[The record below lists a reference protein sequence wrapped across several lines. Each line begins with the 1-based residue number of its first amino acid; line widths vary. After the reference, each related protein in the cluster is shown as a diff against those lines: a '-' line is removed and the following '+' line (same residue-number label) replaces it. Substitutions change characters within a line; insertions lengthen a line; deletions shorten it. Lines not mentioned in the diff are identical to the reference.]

1 MKEGS
6 LKRLLGYTFRYKW
19 SFFISVIGF
28 ISFAFADIAAVEWI
42 RRIISYINSE
52 EQNFNSLLAL
62 SLIFIATGRG
72 IGFFIGNYF
81 MSKVGFGI
89 VHDLRE
95 ELFEKLHDLPKS
107 YFDGNQSGQLI
118 NRITFTTT
126 QVSGAASNAVK
137 TLIREGFL
145 LIGLFIYLLILNFKL
160 TLLLI
165 GTAPLIALIV
175 YVAGKRLKKLAT
187 KIQTAM
193 GDVTHIAS
201 EAVDGHVEIKS
212 FNAQEYENSRFLI
225 ANASNKNQ
233 NLKLEATGN
242 MATPII
248 QVLVSISLSIVAY
261 FALGAKLGISLDAET
276 FVAFF
281 TAAGL
286 MAKPIRQL
294 SNINIIVQKGLAAA
308 NEIFDQLDQEIEQDT
323 GENESKISG
332 SIEFRDINFSYETGN
347 QILNNINFSINK
359 NETVAIVGKSGSGK
373 STIANLI
380 PRFYNHTS
388 GEILI
393 DNIPISDFSLN
404 HLRASISI
412 VNQSPSL
419 FNDTIAK
426 NIAYGDDSI
435 DVEKLKESSKLSG
448 CDEFIQNLPEG
459 FESEIGDDGVLLSGG
474 QRQRLAIARAFYK
487 DSPIII
493 LDEATSA
500 LDTESE
506 LIVQEALEKLITNRT
521 TIVIAHRL
529 STIENASKIIVLDN
543 GEIVESGSHSE
554 LLDNKSIYHSLYKNK
569 FEDSP
574 QAEKKKSTGTQLFL
588 PEYEDEVSTSF
599 VVDSWYKKSMWLYL
613 LYPFS
618 LLFSYLTNRRRR
630 KYIKNKV
637 KSFEPDIPVIVVG
650 NLTIGGTGKTPLVKY
665 IATKLIDKGYRPGI
679 VSRGYGGN
687 FKETLRVN
695 ESTSVKETGDEAQI
709 LAKLNIPFYI
719 DKNRVRAV
727 KKLIDNHDCDV
738 IISDDGLQHYK
749 MGRDIEINVIDGK
762 RRLGNNLTFPAGP
775 LRESKSRLKTVDFIV
790 NNSGPTK
797 DDEYLMNI
805 VPSKFV
811 HLKSGKSYSVEDWPM
826 HNQVHAVAGL
836 GNPGRFFDLLDKLG
850 FDIIRHPY
858 PDHHNFSSND
868 IFYLDHLPIV
878 MTEKDASKC
887 KDFDNNKIWYL
898 TIDADVNNKF
908 IDDLEDKL
916 KSIS

>member
-1 MKEGS
+1 MKQSS
-6 LKRLLGYTFRYKW
+6 LRRLLGYTFRYKW

-42 RRIISYINSE
+42 RRIIGYINSE
-52 EQNFNSLLAL
+52 EQNFSSFLAL
-62 SLIFIATGRG
+62 SLIFIALGRG

-95 ELFEKLHDLPKS
+95 ELFEKLHELPKS
-107 YFDGNQSGQLI
+107 YFDSNQSGQLI

-145 LIGLFIYLLILNFKL
+145 LIGLFVYLLILNFKL

-175 YVAGKRLKKLAT
+175 YVAGKRLKKLAA

-212 FNAQEYENSRFLI
+212 FNAQAYENSRFLT
-225 ANASNKNQ
+225 ANTSNKNQ

-242 MATPII
+242 LATPII

-261 FALGAKLGISLDAET
+261 FALGSQLGISLDAET

-308 NEIFDQLDQEIEQDT
+308 NEIFDQLDQSIEKD
-323 GENESKISG
+323 NG
-332 SIEFRDINFSYETGN
+332 SISNQIEGNIEFKDVNFAYDTGN
-347 QILNNINFSINK
+347 QILSNINFNINK

-388 GEILI
+388 GDILI
-393 DNIPISDFSLN
+393 DNIKVSDFSLK
-404 HLRASISI
+404 HLRSSISI

-419 FNDTIAK
+419 FNDTISK
-426 NIAYGDDSI
+426 NIAYGDSEI
-435 DVEKLKESSKLSG
+435 DVDKLKESARLSG
-448 CDEFIQNLPEG
+448 CLEFIEKLPEG

-529 STIENASKIIVLDN
+529 STIENATKIIVLDN
-543 GEIVESGSHSE
+543 GEIVETGNHEE
-554 LLDNKSIYHSLYKNK
+554 LIKNESIYHSLYKNK

-574 QAEKKKSTGTQLFL
+574 KTKATITKTPQLYM
-588 PEYEDEVSTSF
+588 PEYEDESSRSF
-599 VVDSWYKKSMWLYL
+599 VVDSWYNKSFWLYL

-618 LLFSYLTNRRRR
+618 ILFSYLTSRRRR
-630 KYIKNKV
+630 KFLKNKTE
-637 KSFEPDIPVIVVG
+637 SFSAKIPIIVVG

-665 IATKLIDKGYRPGI
+665 IATELIKRGYKPGI
-679 VSRGYGGN
+679 VSRGYGGK
-687 FKETLRVN
+687 FKETLKVDSN
-695 ESTSVKETGDEAQI
+695 TSVKQTGDEAQI
-709 LAKLNIPFYI
+709 LSKLNIPFYI

-727 KKLIDNHDCDV
+727 EKIIENHDCDV

-749 MGRDIEINVIDGK
+749 MKRDIEIAVIDGK
-762 RRLGNNLTFPAGP
+762 RRFGNKLTFPAGP
-775 LRESKSRLKTVDFIV
+775 LRESIKRLSTVDFVV
-790 NNSGPTK
+790 NNSGPT
-797 DDEYLMNI
+797 EENEFLMSI
-805 VPSKFV
+805 SPSEFV
-811 HLKSGKSYSVEDWPM
+811 HLKSGKSYGVEDWPM

-850 FDIIRHPY
+850 FDIVRHPY
-858 PDHHNFSSND
+858 PDHHNFDSSD
-868 IFYLDHLPIV
+868 LFYLDHLPII

-898 TIDADVNNKF
+898 KIDADVNNKF
-908 IDDLEDKL
+908 IDQLQSKLEE
-916 KSIS
+916 II